1 MANSFY
7 IFTKS
12 EIYYVI
18 ALFILGIILGATLLS
33 LFISHQVDQ
42 LILENKSLKN
52 ELESQNKQIEKLNK
66 NLIKQKKNIISDI
79 QIMLETNLN
88 KHTQQELKKNLNTI
102 LESLI
107 GKELKELD
115 PLLIRDTIND
125 RYIHI
130 EDKAYKIT
138 LIYMIL
144 QEEIQIYL
152 KAVEE

>member
-42 LILENKSLKN
+42 IILKN
-52 ELESQNKQIEKLNK
+52 KNKKIEYLNK
-66 NLIKQKKNIISDI
+66 KLKKQKSHLISDI
-79 QIMLETNLN
+79 QIKLETNLN

-107 GKELKELD
+107 GKDLKELD
-115 PLLIRDTIND
+115 PLLIRDTINN

-138 LIYMIL
+138 LVYMIL
-144 QEEIQIYL
+144 KEEIQIYL